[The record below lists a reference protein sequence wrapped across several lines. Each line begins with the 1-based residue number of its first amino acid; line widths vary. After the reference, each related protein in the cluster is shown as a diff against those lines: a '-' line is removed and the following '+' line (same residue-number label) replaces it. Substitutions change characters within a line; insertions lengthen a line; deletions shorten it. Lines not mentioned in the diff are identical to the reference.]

1 MVRTEG
7 VEPSP
12 HFQDQILS
20 LARLPFPPRSH
31 LAGGI
36 VAQLPAHCAES
47 TLDMER
53 APT

>member
-1 MVRTEG
+1 
-7 VEPSP
+7 
-12 HFQDQILS
+12 
-20 LARLPFPPRSH
+20 